1 MRFSLGL
8 KFGLLLAGFVAV
20 LSTLVLLGF
29 GTARRVASELDT
41 VKDRAFPQFAEATYL
56 TARFEKILGLFEAYA
71 QTGET
76 DLLESTAAE
85 RKLFHDHLERLAEVT
100 PGEGRADIDK
110 IRRDFSDYYTK
121 GRMAVELLRG
131 RDLGRFTE
139 NETALVTA
147 AAQVRQQLASD
158 LATLVGRR
166 ENQLRSSLVAT
177 ARVVQERSEQNF
189 LIGIGAFAVFLLLLL
204 GLTRRI
210 VAPIQALSVLTKDV
224 AAGRFEQNRDIP
236 LLSNDEVGDLAASF
250 RSMTRSLQETT
261 VSKSYVDEI
270 IRSMADTLVV
280 LDRMGN
286 IRTVNR
292 AAARLLGHTEDE
304 LRDRP
309 FGAICPDVSETA
321 SRSTIAQ
328 MGSSQKFETRYLAKN
343 GREIPVSFASAMM
356 RDATG
361 DIQGYVCVAQDITE
375 RKRYEEELK
384 VAKEAAEDANRTKSM
399 FLANMSHELRTPL
412 NAILG
417 YSEMLSEEA
426 TDLGQDSFVPD
437 LKKIHGAG
445 KHLLSL
451 INDVLD
457 ISKIEAGKMDIFL
470 ESFEVRPLLDDVVS
484 TIQPLIEKNSNVLE
498 VRCPPEIGSMKA
510 DVTKLRQGLF
520 NLLSNASKF
529 TNQGR
534 ITLTVTRLPNAGV
547 EMMHFAV
554 RDTGIGM
561 SKEQLG
567 KLFQAFSQAD
577 ASTTRKYGGTGLG
590 LAISRKFCQ
599 MMGGDIVVESEY
611 GKGASFTMQIPAE
624 VRDPRTEGGAPAPKA
639 NAHEPAGTPVLV
651 IDDDPTVHDLLK
663 RFLGKEGFR
672 VISATSG
679 EEGLRLARES
689 PPDVIVLDVQ
699 MPGMDGWAVLQT
711 LKADAALRNV
721 PVVLLT
727 MMDQKNLGFSLGAN
741 DYLMKPVDRE
751 RVAAA
756 LRKYRRAPEATAS

>member
-29 GTARRVASELDT
+29 ATARRVSSELDG

-76 DLLESTAAE
+76 DLLDQTATE
-85 RKLFHDHLERLAEVT
+85 QKLFQQHIERLAEVT
-100 PGEGRADIDK
+100 PQEGRADIDK
-110 IRRDFSDYYTK
+110 IRRDFEDYYSK
-121 GRMAVELLRG
+121 GRLAAELLRG
-131 RDLGRFTE
+131 HELGQFTE
-139 NETALVTA
+139 KETALVTA

-158 LATLVGRR
+158 LATLVSSR
-166 ENQLRSSLVAT
+166 ENQLRSSLVVT
-177 ARVVQERSEQNF
+177 AQVVQERSEQNF
-189 LIGIGAFAVFLLLLL
+189 LIGIAAFAVFLFLLL
-204 GLTRRI
+204 GLTRR
-210 VAPIQALSVLTKDV
+210 VVGPIRALSVLTKDV
-224 AAGRFEQNRDIP
+224 AAGRFEQRRDIP

-286 IRTVNR
+286 IQTVNR
-292 AAARLLGHTEDE
+292 AGVRLLGYTEDE
-304 LRDRP
+304 LRGRP
-309 FGAICPDVSETA
+309 FGVICPDVSETA
-321 SRSTIAQ
+321 SKSTIAQ
-328 MGSSQKFETRYLAKN
+328 MGSSQKFETRYVAKG
-343 GREIPVSFASAMM
+343 GREIPVSFASALM

-384 VAKEAAEDANRTKSM
+384 VAKEAAEEANRTKSM

-457 ISKIEAGKMDIFL
+457 ISKIEAGKMDIYL
-470 ESFEVRPLLDDVVS
+470 ENFEVRPLIDDVVS
-484 TIQPLIEKNSNVLE
+484 TIQPLIEKNANVLE
-498 VRCPPEIGSMKA
+498 VSCPPEVGVMIA
-510 DVTKLRQGLF
+510 DVTKVRQGLF

-534 ITLTVTRLPNAGV
+534 ITLTVTRNQGEGV
-547 EMMHFAV
+547 EMVRFAV
-554 RDTGIGM
+554 KDTGIGM
-561 SKEQLG
+561 TQQQLG

-611 GKGASFTMQIPAE
+611 GHGTTFTMLVPA
-624 VRDPRTEGGAPAPKA
+624 VVIDPKAEAEAPAAPVEPP
-639 NAHEPAGTPVLV
+639 EPAGTPVLV
-651 IDDDPTVHDLLK
+651 IDDDPTVHDLMK

-672 VISATSG
+672 VISALSG
-679 EEGLRLARES
+679 EEGLRLAREA
-689 PPDVIVLDVQ
+689 PPDVIVLDIQ
-699 MPGMDGWAVLQT
+699 MPGMDGWAVLQV
-711 LKADAALRNV
+711 LKADARLRDV
-721 PVVLLT
+721 PVVLVT

-751 RVAAA
+751 RVAAV
-756 LRKYRRAPEATAS
+756 LRKYRRAPEATQS